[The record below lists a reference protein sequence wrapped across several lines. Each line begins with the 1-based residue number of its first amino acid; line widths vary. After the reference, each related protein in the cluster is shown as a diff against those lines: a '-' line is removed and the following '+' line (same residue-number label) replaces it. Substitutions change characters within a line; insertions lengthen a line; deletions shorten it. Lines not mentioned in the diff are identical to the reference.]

1 MQVDVFPDRHSEGE
15 ISLNAEI
22 LDISR
27 SGIRIKLREPANAQ
41 INDKLKITMVLPESG
56 EPFSVHGILK
66 HRRNGHEYGL
76 HYTDHAEGSIDDMLF
91 ECVKLNDLTLLIKS
105 S

>member
-1 MQVDVFPDRHSEGE
+1 MQVDVYPHHSEQE

-27 SGIRIKLREPANAQ
+27 SGIRIKLTKPIKTR
-41 INDKLKITMVLPESG
+41 INDKIKITMVLPESG

-66 HRRNGHEYGL
+66 HQPREDEYGI
-76 HYTDHAEGSIDDMLF
+76 HYADHVDGSIDDILF
-91 ECVKLNDLTLLIKS
+91 ECVKLNDVTLLIKS